1 MRIALKESRAA
12 ILISE
17 NNLPMAVATST
28 VAGSTQQ
35 KPEKTRRSKED
46 NLWQQLM

>member
-28 VAGSTQQ
+28 VAGSTQKTQ
-35 KPEKTRRSKED
+35 TKKEKNKR
-46 NLWQQLM
+46 LWQQLT